1 MVGPEVETRIVL
13 LNLVA
18 YFIAA
23 TNTIVLIL
31 LPILDSACAVI

>member
-1 MVGPEVETRIVL
+1 MVGPEVEARVIL

-23 TNTIVLIL
+23 TSAIVLIL
-31 LPILDSACAVI
+31 LPIFDSACAVI